1 MILADTSIW
10 VDHFRNADA
19 ELSARL
25 LRQEI
30 VIHSSIVGELAL
42 GSIRNRSA
50 VLNHLSNL
58 PSVKEAQSSEV
69 LHMIEQRKLFARG
82 IGYVDAQLIAS
93 CLLDRNIRLW
103 TKDKR
108 LEGVAKDLSLAI

>member
-1 MILADTSIW
+1 MRFQMRVKPVEILS
-10 VDHFRNADA
+10 
-19 ELSARL
+19 
-25 LRQEI
+25 
-30 VIHSSIVGELAL
+30 
-42 GSIRNRSA
+42 
-50 VLNHLSNL
+50 
-58 PSVKEAQSSEV
+58 
-69 LHMIEQRKLFARG
+69 RG